1 MEKNVFL
8 QVYYVYCIMARGIDK
23 IQYSFSGHES
33 FPCKTLWL
41 KKGYDFV
48 KENKDFNRPEAV
60 IDLGVGK
67 NMVASIRYWLK
78 VFGVCKND
86 QRTWLGDYLFN
97 DQNGKDKYIED
108 LATLWLL
115 HFNLVFNQEAS
126 LYHLLF
132 CGYQKGHTQFER
144 DQVVTYVK
152 LDMIEAEKQ
161 NVFNENT
168 VKKDVAVLILN
179 YALPRKA
186 QSNEDFSSMLIDL
199 DLIRQN
205 AEGKDY
211 YFNLEG
217 KRQVTKEIFM
227 YALLMLK
234 EREGDNTIAYET
246 IQDEVGLA
254 FCMQDHETIE
264 MLKQLSKDYSKYI
277 SYSDNAGIRILQFT
291 NDLDKEQVLND
302 YYEKNV

>member
-1 MEKNVFL
+1 MLPMETNNMSK
-8 QVYYVYCIMARGIDK
+8 YT
-23 IQYSFSGHES
+23 FSGHES

-48 KENKDFNRPEAV
+48 AHGKDFNSPEAV

-97 DQNGKDKYIED
+97 DQTGKDKYIED

-152 LDMIEAEKQ
+152 FDMIEADKL
-161 NVFNENT
+161 NAFNENT
-168 VKKDVAVLILN
+168 VKKDVAVLIQN

-205 AEGKDY
+205 AEGKGY

-264 MLKQLSKDYSKYI
+264 MLKQLSKDYSRYM
-277 SYSDNAGIRILQFT
+277 SYTDNAGIRMLQFT
-291 NDLDKEQVLND
+291 KYLDKEQVLND